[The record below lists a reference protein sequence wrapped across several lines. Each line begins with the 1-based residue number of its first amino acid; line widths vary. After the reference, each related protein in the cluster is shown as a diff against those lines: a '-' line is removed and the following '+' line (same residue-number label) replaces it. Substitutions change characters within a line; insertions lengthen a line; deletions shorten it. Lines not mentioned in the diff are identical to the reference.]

1 LPSNG
6 TTQRVLEYAD
16 DGDTIKGLVGVQ
28 SLVTQLV
35 MVFDNTMRSD
45 WGYIADSKLLED
57 QERILQILVNHQKR
71 LSLRN

>member
-45 WGYIADSKLLED
+45 WGYIADPKLLED

>member
-6 TTQRVLEYAD
+6 TTQQ
-16 DGDTIKGLVGVQ
+16 GLVGVQ
-28 SLVTQLV
+28 GLVKQLV